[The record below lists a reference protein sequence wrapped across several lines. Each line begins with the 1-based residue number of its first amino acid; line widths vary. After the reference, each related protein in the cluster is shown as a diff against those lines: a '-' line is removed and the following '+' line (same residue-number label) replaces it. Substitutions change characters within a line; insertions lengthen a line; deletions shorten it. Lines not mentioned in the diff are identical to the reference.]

1 MILQEISDYVEDA
14 GRIEEKKLLAHFHLC
29 SEGLEPMMA
38 VLLKRGKIQKTINQ
52 RGNRLPP
59 KIYYSWTDTA
69 QIPTLTVI

>member
-1 MILQEISDYVEDA
+1 MILQEISDYVEVA
-14 GRIEEKKLLAHFHLC
+14 GRIEENKLLAHFHLC
-29 SEGLEPMMA
+29 REGLEPMMA

-52 RGNRLPP
+52 RGKLLPP